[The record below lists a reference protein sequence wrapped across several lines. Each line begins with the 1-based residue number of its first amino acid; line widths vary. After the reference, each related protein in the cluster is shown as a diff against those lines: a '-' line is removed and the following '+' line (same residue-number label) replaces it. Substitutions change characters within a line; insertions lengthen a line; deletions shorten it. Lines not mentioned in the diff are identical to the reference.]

1 MPLLFKRIPSR
12 FSQVM
17 LSKVCYSIEIDGK
30 TIVLISTCLADIW
43 LVNQNGVTS
52 NLKQFDEEMQTIM
65 TNSVFP
71 VMGEFIYNAKN
82 II

>member
-30 TIVLISTCLADIW
+30 TITLISTCLADIW

>member
-1 MPLLFKRIPSR
+1 MLLLFKRIPSR
-12 FSQVM
+12 FSQVT